1 MSANN
6 TTYELYTM
14 ILSDLYR
21 THPTN
26 PFIMPDPY
34 NSDLSVEENIM
45 ELYHQ
50 IVSSTRINRRIE
62 ALVASYYIGF
72 YMERKVL
79 SPKQRIRIRRQ
90 LTTHYAIACTRIYS
104 LFRIIGIEQIYR
116 STKTIPWMIR
126 KITRKQFREL
136 IETAEGLSNTF
147 LMEQE
152 N

>member
-1 MSANN
+1 MTANN

-26 PFIMPDPY
+26 PFVMPDPY
-34 NSDLSVEENIM
+34 NDDLSEEENIM

-50 IVSSTRINRRIE
+50 IRSSTRINRRIE
-62 ALVASYYIGF
+62 SLVAHYYIGF
-72 YMERKVL
+72 YLERKVI
-79 SPKQRIRIRRQ
+79 SPKQRTKIRKQ
-90 LTTHYAIACTRIYS
+90 LTRHYAETCARIYD
-104 LFRIIGIEQIYR
+104 LFRLTGIEQIYR
-116 STKTIPWMIR
+116 STKTLPWMIR
-126 KITRKQFREL
+126 KLTRKQFREL
-136 IETAEGLSNTF
+136 IQVAKNLTDSF